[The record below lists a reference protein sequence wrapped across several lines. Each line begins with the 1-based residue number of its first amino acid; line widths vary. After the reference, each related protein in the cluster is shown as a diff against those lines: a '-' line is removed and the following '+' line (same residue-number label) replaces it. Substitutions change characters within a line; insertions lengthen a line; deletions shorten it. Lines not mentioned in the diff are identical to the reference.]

1 MEVLTEIHI
10 QIKNKFAMKKY
21 LLIISFV
28 ISVMFAFSSCQK
40 EEIVQ
45 NPEFTLYDAS
55 NEVVLSTV
63 AANQYKLDLTYF
75 EYSASTNELNEILA
89 SDKFAI
95 NSNVKW
101 RMIPAE
107 DEEYSWIRPFPDNGS
122 DKGQL
127 IFVCKR
133 NNDTENDRTAY
144 FKVIINDGQQDK
156 EVDGMIVITQ
166 SKAVDFLKVNKANLT
181 INADDLAN
189 QTITVTSNVEW
200 KYEIVPDEQYATADL
215 SWLKDNSE
223 EVVQGSISRKLKFQ
237 ASDNSNG
244 TIRGAILNIS
254 VPSDE
259 NLNKT
264 IPITQ
269 FGKDVEA
276 SGFPVAWKIAV
287 SGNNYAETW
296 PASGTIEAVQNAG
309 TIKYVPADNKA
320 EVDVNKKYLLDV
332 SANCPRATGVW
343 PGDYCEFKADA
354 PVSTGAIM
362 SIMFETRVSGT
373 GHKYWRLEY
382 KDGSEWKVVGK
393 AKNITIEGQGDIVYT
408 HEMAADGSTNILVN
422 ETVKY
427 QNTTDEAVFRF
438 ICAANYQ
445 ANGSGPLAAP
455 NGGTW
460 RLAVTDV
467 KTKDTNPVIKC
478 VAAGTEDLTPS
489 NIVVKGVDNN
499 VITFE
504 GAPEKNVEFTVNA
517 DNDFTIDSNVSWLHL
532 DKASGNADEDV
543 VISLSCDPSELSESR
558 RGNITIKAGITKYT
572 LSVIQSAAGGALE
585 PLISIVGSNYQT
597 VLGEGEEFSVKVQS
611 NVQYQVETSDWISE
625 VPAVSTKSIVET
637 KEYRFKAAVNVSG
650 ELRKG
655 FVRFYAGDIESVLN
669 VTQENFEP
677 RVDISAPFTCA
688 VSGAGCTVNYN
699 VDANIPFEISTDAS
713 WITLPAASAMAG
725 VYSVPVVFAANPDA
739 AQRSAEITIT
749 NTEYAY
755 SKKITVNQFA
765 AGVVFFDDFEW
776 LDPWSVAGDG
786 KGQTAG
792 RTVETGDLGAYAP
805 QLPTPKVNGV
815 SALQALEN
823 KGYEFTRWNKGTLT
837 TSECIYLQQNYLKVG
852 KTGYHAAIKLPSMAA
867 STQTAALT
875 FDWCPMK
882 QGSGKV
888 DPVNLLVVVEN
899 GSESTTFTVPTHGWE
914 NNHVLEWIH
923 ASVDLSSV
931 SLTEKTRITIRQT
944 DEENNAGT
952 ANRWF
957 IDNIKVQVL

>member
-1 MEVLTEIHI
+1 
-10 QIKNKFAMKKY
+10 
-21 LLIISFV
+21 
-28 ISVMFAFSSCQK
+28 MFAFSSCQK

-101 RMIPAE
+101 RMVPAE

-133 NNDTENDRTAY
+133 NNDAENDRTAY

-259 NLNKT
+259 SLNKT

-597 VLGEGEEFSVKVQS
+597 VLGEGDEFSVKVQS

-650 ELRKG
+650 MLRKG
-655 FVRFYAGDIESVLN
+655 FIRFYAGEIESVLN

-677 RVDISAPFTCA
+677 RIDVTTAGNLVYIAAEGATVKAHISANIDFYVESDIVTMPTELIPAGEYDYDLIIPAFTGTSREI
-688 VSGAGCTVNYN
+688 VLTFKNEKYSYTKDYR
-699 VDANIPFEISTDAS
+699 VDQLGSEALE
-713 WITLPAASAMAG
+713 L
-725 VYSVPVVFAANPDA
+725 FA
-739 AQRSAEITIT
+739 
-749 NTEYAY
+749 
-755 SKKITVNQFA
+755 
-765 AGVVFFDDFEW
+765 DDFEW
-776 LDPWSVAGDG
+776 LAPVVEAYKASKPGNYDTVGRHDLKAEAPNIYTTAALKDAVIPKLTEIGYIIPGKDAG
-786 KGQTAG
+786 ANN
-792 RTVETGDLGAYAP
+792 VL
-805 QLPTPKVNGV
+805 
-815 SALQALEN
+815 
-823 KGYEFTRWNKGTLT
+823 
-837 TSECIYLQQNYLKVG
+837 YLQENYLKMG
-852 KTGYHAAIKLPSMAA
+852 KTSSASQTSLTLPFFPA
-867 STQTAALT
+867 SGQDVIVS
-875 FDWCPMK
+875 FDWCRMEQGDGTIDNYTITLKIEGSGTFVNGTKYSDELTTPQK
-882 QGSGKV
+882 QGEMFWTNVAAKIVGANA
-888 DPVNLLVVVEN
+888 D
-899 GSESTTFTVPTHGWE
+899 
-914 NNHVLEWIH
+914 
-923 ASVDLSSV
+923 
-931 SLTEKTRITIRQT
+931 TRITVV
-944 DEENNAGT
+944 AT
-952 ANRWF
+952 ALLDKSTGKIDYTKTGGRRMF
-957 IDNIKVQVL
+957 IDNIKVMAL